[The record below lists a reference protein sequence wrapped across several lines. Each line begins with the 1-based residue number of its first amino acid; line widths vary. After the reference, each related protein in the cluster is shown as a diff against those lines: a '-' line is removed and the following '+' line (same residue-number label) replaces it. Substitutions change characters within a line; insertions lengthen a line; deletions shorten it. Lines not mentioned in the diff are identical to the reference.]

1 MECLHGTTQKPVL
14 ALLHVVIRQSR
25 IRLGQFPG
33 VGGLMDHV
41 EGKLAPSDPDGRGG
55 DGRKAAISCQWAPAL
70 ATTGLAGCLSQMALY
85 DVTLLC

>member
-1 MECLHGTTQKPVL
+1 MECLHVTTQKPAL
-14 ALLHVVIRQSR
+14 ALLHMVIRQSR

-55 DGRKAAISCQWAPAL
+55 DE
-70 ATTGLAGCLSQMALY
+70 
-85 DVTLLC
+85 